1 LHDNTIF
8 LKGISMRSLYLLLGS
23 LLIMTA
29 ATPSKADDLKLD
41 PENTITLET
50 TYGPVVIKLMPE
62 VAPKHVEQIK
72 ALTRKGFYDGIIFH
86 RVIDGFMAQ
95 TGDPTGTGTGGS
107 DLPDLLA
114 EFNSTNFGR
123 GAVGMARSASPDS
136 ANSQFFICFNDC
148 SFLNK
153 QYTVWGQV
161 VEGMQFVDQ
170 IKRGEPPANP
180 DKIVKMTVLADTEK
194 K

>member
-1 LHDNTIF
+1 
-8 LKGISMRSLYLLLGS
+8 MRSLYLLIGS

-72 ALTRKGFYDGIIFH
+72 TLTRKGFYDGIVFH

-107 DLPDLLA
+107 DLPNISA

-123 GAVGMARSASPDS
+123 GAVGMARSASPGS
-136 ANSQFFICFNDC
+136 ANSQFFICFDDC

-161 VEGMQFVDQ
+161 VEGMQFIDQ
-170 IKRGEPPANP
+170 IKRGEPPADP
-180 DKIVKMTVLADTEK
+180 DKIVKMTVLADIEK